1 MSRPLDWIAGHGHT
15 LIVATLAFLAGM
27 AIMLPTGVTLPDS
40 AAALI
45 GAVIGAVATIG
56 GALLLWRV
64 QEAQRT
70 RQLAK
75 SIAMQFGDVFHGAFE
90 LIGQLGVADHA
101 AGTADLHHHGA
112 VEEQVDALERLAA
125 DLLRDIDRARK
136 KLDRFSQSLHLL
148 TSDQV
153 GDFLLAEASLDTI
166 QPIAER
172 VANWFFP
179 DVPSAA
185 MYIPDAMTD
194 ARTDLRDSYD
204 LLGQTLERFAPEW
217 SKEL

>member
-1 MSRPLDWIAGHGHT
+1 MSRTLDCIAGHGHT
-15 LIVATLAFLAGM
+15 LIVATIAFLAGM

-70 RQLAK
+70 RHLAK
-75 SIAMQFGDVFHGAFE
+75 SIAMQFGEVFHASFE
-90 LIGQLGVADHA
+90 LISQLAVADHA
-101 AGTADLHHHGA
+101 AGTLDVHYHGA

-125 DLLRDIDRARK
+125 DLLLDIDRTRK
-136 KLDRFSQSLHLL
+136 KLDRFSQALHLL

-153 GDFLLAEASLDTI
+153 GELMLAEAALDAI

-172 VANWFFP
+172 VSNWFVP
-179 DVPSAA
+179 GVPSATMYLPTA
-185 MYIPDAMTD
+185 MAE
-194 ARTDLRDSYD
+194 AKADLRGSYD
-204 LLGQTLERFAPEW
+204 YLGETLERFAPEW